1 MQRGRKQIAIA
12 TNAARAGSD
21 EGVVRY
27 VLGTSL
33 TLAIIGL
40 TCTWLSA
47 ALSMA

>member
-1 MQRGRKQIAIA
+1 MQRGRKQIAI
-12 TNAARAGSD
+12 TTDAARAGSE

-33 TLAIIGL
+33 ALAIFGL
-40 TCTWLSA
+40 SYAWISA